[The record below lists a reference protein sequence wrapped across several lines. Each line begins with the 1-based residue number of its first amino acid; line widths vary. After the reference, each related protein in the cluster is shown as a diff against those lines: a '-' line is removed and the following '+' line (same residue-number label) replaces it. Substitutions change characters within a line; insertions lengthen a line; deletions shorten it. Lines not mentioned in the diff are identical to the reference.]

1 MDLYRERYRTILTTI
16 EHRVS
21 SFETAEDLTEHVFTL
36 AWERL
41 QAGDGVDLRWLYTTA
56 RNVVGNEY
64 QRRQRQLALLEKA
77 GENII
82 TVPSADSED
91 QLSEVRR
98 RIRNLDDE
106 QRELIYMAYWEELTG
121 DEIAQILGCTPAT
134 ARKRLQR
141 ARKAA
146 GAALEDLRQPMEVTH
161 E

>member
-21 SFETAEDLTEHVFTL
+21 SFETAEDLTEHVFAL
-36 AWERL
+36 AWERMRG
-41 QAGDGVDLRWLYTTA
+41 GDDVDLRWLYATA

-77 GENII
+77 GEDLVAI
-82 TVPSADSED
+82 PGADSADH
-91 QLSEVRR
+91 LAEVRR
-98 RIRNLDDE
+98 RIRSLDDE

-121 DEIAQILGCTPAT
+121 DEIAQILDCTPAT

-141 ARKAA
+141 ARKAS
-146 GAALEDLRQPMEVTH
+146 GVALEDLRQPMEVTH